1 MKHPEQVLEIAFQTS
16 FSDCLIIAMCYCPEQ
31 IDNTMDKLF
40 QISEQKQ
47 NGQLNCISIPILK
60 PNCQAIW

>member
-1 MKHPEQVLEIAFQTS
+1 MKHIEQGLEIAFQTS
-16 FSDCLIIAMCYCPEQ
+16 FSDSLAKYYCPEQ
-31 IDNTMDKLF
+31 IDKNTMDKLF